1 MEQILPISAL
11 AEDAMRN
18 GAIVEIKLFNS
29 TKKIHRQD
37 LIGNITGVKDH
48 LITLTSLFNRSH
60 KIEESNVDDIVY
72 ITK

>member
-1 MEQILPISAL
+1 MEQILPIGAL

-18 GAIVEIKLFNS
+18 GAIVEIKLFNGDRAIS
-29 TKKIHRQD
+29 RQD
-37 LIGNITGVKDH
+37 LIGNVTGVKDH

-60 KIEESNVDDIVY
+60 KIKESNVDDIVY